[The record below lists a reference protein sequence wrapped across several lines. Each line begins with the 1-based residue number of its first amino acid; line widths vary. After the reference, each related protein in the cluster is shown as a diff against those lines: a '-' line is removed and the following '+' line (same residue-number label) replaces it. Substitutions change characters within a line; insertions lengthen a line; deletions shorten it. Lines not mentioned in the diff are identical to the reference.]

1 MSTERTPWEGAPVRP
16 RAWQAEALPLVVDAI
31 RGNRRGLVGVVT
43 GGGKSI
49 LQAEIVNLA
58 IPKAERLGRVVVVVA
73 PRQALV
79 VQLAATI
86 ARRVGAELVG
96 QFFAN
101 RKDSDRLV
109 IVCCGASLPRLAAT
123 LEAKGRACS
132 MLVIDEAHNSE
143 AKELKAAIAVLAP
156 LRVVGF
162 TATPYR
168 SDEREALGLFDQ
180 VVYRY
185 GYREALRDGVLVP
198 FVPVNYDGEG
208 VDDCD
213 DVCRRMILEHAHGP
227 GIVSA
232 TSIPDAEEHAAYLSE
247 RGIPAAAIHSKVPE
261 PERVALLE
269 RLRVGELRALV
280 HVALLAEGVDLPWL
294 RWLCLRRP
302 VQARVRFVQE
312 LGRVLRVIPAHEP
325 WAEQDRAL
333 WGEKKHAVVMDPHA
347 LLQELGITHA
357 ERLGEVEEALAEA
370 EGKKAAAAEREA
382 QIKALPRAT
391 AISELSAFAQAVVVQ
406 LAKAGIAFW
415 NETRPDPAEWP
426 ATPRQVEYLRD
437 LRPLCRML
445 PEHIREPFKVMIDRA
460 HDLGYNTCAA
470 MIESLRGVRM
480 YTREARRAH
489 VYKHLPPS
497 VIEAVPEVSQL
508 HLAAFK
514 RST

>member
-1 MSTERTPWEGAPVRP
+1 
-16 RAWQAEALPLVVDAI
+16 
-31 RGNRRGLVGVVT
+31 
-43 GGGKSI
+43 
-49 LQAEIVNLA
+49 
-58 IPKAERLGRVVVVVA
+58 
-73 PRQALV
+73 
-79 VQLAATI
+79 
-86 ARRVGAELVG
+86 VG

-109 IVCCGASLPRLAAT
+109 VVCCGASLPRLAAT

-132 MLVIDEAHNSE
+132 MLIIDEAHNSE
-143 AKELKAAIAVLAP
+143 AKKLKAAISVLAP

-162 TATPYR
+162 TATAYR
-168 SDEREALGLFDQ
+168 SDEREALGLFDE

-185 GYREALRDGVLVP
+185 GYPEALRDGVLVP

-208 VDDCD
+208 DDDCD
-213 DVCRRMILEHAHGP
+213 DVCARLIEQHARGP

-232 TSIPDAEEHAAYLSE
+232 TSIADAEAHAVYLTA
-247 RGIPAAAIHSKVPE
+247 RGIPAAAIHSELPE
-261 PERVALLE
+261 VDRAALLD

-312 LGRVLRVIPAHEP
+312 LGRVLRVVPDHEP
-325 WAEQDRAL
+325 WAAQDREL
-333 WGEKKHAVVMDPHA
+333 WGPKRHAVILDPHA

-357 ERLGEVEEALAEA
+357 ERLGEVEQALAEA
-370 EGKKAAAAEREA
+370 ESKRAAAAEREA

-391 AISELSAFAQAVVVQ
+391 AIGELAAWAQAVVVE
-406 LAKAGIAFW
+406 LANAGIAFW
-415 NETRPDPAEWP
+415 SETRPDPDGWP
-426 ATPRQVEYLRD
+426 STPRQVEYLRD
-437 LRPLCRML
+437 LRPMCRML

-460 HDLGYNTCAA
+460 HELGYNTCQA
-470 MIESLRGVRM
+470 MIESLRGVRT

-489 VYKHLPPS
+489 VYKHLPAS

-514 RST
+514 GGA

>member
-16 RAWQAEALPLVVDAI
+16 RAWQAEALPLVVQAI
-31 RGNRRGLVGVVT
+31 RDNRRGLVGVVT

-109 IVCCGASLPRLAAT
+109 VVCCGASLPRLAAT

-132 MLVIDEAHNSE
+132 MLIIDEAHNSE
-143 AKELKAAIAVLAP
+143 AKKLKAAISVLAP

-162 TATPYR
+162 TATAYR
-168 SDEREALGLFDQ
+168 SDEREALGLFDE

-185 GYREALRDGVLVP
+185 GYPEALRDGVLVP

-208 VDDCD
+208 DDDCD
-213 DVCRRMILEHAHGP
+213 DVCARLIEQHARGP

-232 TSIPDAEEHAAYLSE
+232 TSIADAEAHAVYLTA
-247 RGIPAAAIHSKVPE
+247 RGIPAAAIHSELPE
-261 PERVALLE
+261 VDRAALLD

-312 LGRVLRVIPAHEP
+312 LGRVLRVVPDHEP
-325 WAEQDRAL
+325 WAAQDREL
-333 WGEKKHAVVMDPHA
+333 WGPKRHAVILDPHA

-357 ERLGEVEEALAEA
+357 ERLGEVEQALAEA
-370 EGKKAAAAEREA
+370 ESKRAAAAEREA

-391 AISELSAFAQAVVVQ
+391 AIGELAAWAQAVVVE
-406 LAKAGIAFW
+406 LANAGIAFW
-415 NETRPDPAEWP
+415 SETRPDPDGWP
-426 ATPRQVEYLRD
+426 STPRQVEYLRD
-437 LRPLCRML
+437 LRPMCRML

-460 HDLGYNTCAA
+460 HELGYNTCAA
-470 MIESLRGVRM
+470 MIESLRGVRT

-489 VYKHLPPS
+489 VYKHLPAS

-514 RST
+514 GGA